1 MNEEKHKKTCWN
13 WNYFEHLLFFFA
25 VTGCVWISAF
35 PSSVGVPVGIA
46 ISSVGIKY
54 CAITAG
60 IKHYQSIIK
69 KN

>member
-25 VTGCVWISAF
+25 VNGCVWISAF

-46 ISSVGIKY
+46 ISSVGIK
-54 CAITAG
+54 
-60 IKHYQSIIK
+60 
-69 KN
+69 